1 MSKFEVLTFFVWLME
16 QTLYLLY
23 ESASGYALFETP
35 GLDEIGQNAEA
46 IQESVTD
53 LARFGKVVKLLAFS
67 PFTSAADALEQCNS
81 VTEGKQPC
89 SLSFGYS

>member
-1 MSKFEVLTFFVWLME
+1 MCG

-23 ESASGYALFETP
+23 ESASGYGLFEAA

-53 LARFGKVVKLLAFS
+53 LTRFGKVVKLLAFK
-67 PFTSAADALEQCNS
+67 PYTSAADALEQCNAVS
-81 VTEGKQPC
+81 EGEYFPITS
-89 SLSFGYS
+89 SL

>member
-1 MSKFEVLTFFVWLME
+1 MLDL

-23 ESASGYALFETP
+23 ESASGYALFETT
-35 GLDEIGQNAEA
+35 GLDEIGQYAEA

-53 LARFGKVVKLLAFS
+53 LNRFGKVVKLLAFS

-81 VTEGKQPC
+81 LTEGELGSSP
-89 SLSFGYS
+89 FAGYM

>member
-1 MSKFEVLTFFVWLME
+1 MVLVNLTDELGFGFE

-23 ESASGYALFETP
+23 ESASGYALFETH
-35 GLDEIGQNAEA
+35 GLDEIGQNADA

-53 LARFGKVVKLLAFS
+53 LTRFGKVVKLLAFS

-81 VTEGKQPC
+81 VTEGELL
-89 SLSFGYS
+89 LS

>member
-1 MSKFEVLTFFVWLME
+1 VLRVKAFPAVLVA

-23 ESASGYALFETP
+23 ESASGYGLFEAA

-53 LARFGKVVKLLAFS
+53 LTRFGKVVKLLAFKPYS
-67 PFTSAADALEQCNS
+67 SAADALEQCNAVS
-81 VTEGKQPC
+81 EG
-89 SLSFGYS
+89 